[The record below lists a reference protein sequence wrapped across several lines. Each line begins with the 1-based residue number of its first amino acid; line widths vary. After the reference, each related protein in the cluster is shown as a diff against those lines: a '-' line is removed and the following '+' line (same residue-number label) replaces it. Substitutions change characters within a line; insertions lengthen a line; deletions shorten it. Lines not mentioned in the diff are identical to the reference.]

1 MPDTDPAFV
10 RDLSA
15 DKLEALVEMMYLAA
29 TSDGEFS
36 DNERREFAQSAGDLT
51 ARAVSREQLET
62 IIVKSEKAVLESGRE
77 ARLRAVKERLPDTSA
92 RKLALSLAIRMA
104 AADGVIRTSEREL
117 IMETAHALDIDGELA
132 ADMVRDLSRS

>member
-1 MPDTDPAFV
+1 MPDTDPAFL
-10 RDLSA
+10 RDLDS

-36 DNERREFAQSAGDLT
+36 ETERQEFAKSAGDLT
-51 ARAVSREQLET
+51 ARAVSSDQLET
-62 IIVKSEKAVLESGRE
+62 IIIKSEKAVLESGRE
-77 ARLRAVKERLPDTSA
+77 ARLRAVKERLPEISA

-132 ADMVRDLSRS
+132 ADMVRDMSRS

>member
-1 MPDTDPAFV
+1 MPDTDPSFL
-10 RDLSA
+10 RDLNA

-36 DNERREFAQSAGDLT
+36 EKERRVFAKSAEDLT
-51 ARAVSREQLET
+51 ARAISRDHLET

-77 ARLRAVKERLPDTSA
+77 ARLQSVKERLPDLSA
-92 RKLALSLAIRMA
+92 RKLALSLAIRMT

-132 ADMVRDLSRS
+132 ADMVRDMSRS

>member
-36 DNERREFAQSAGDLT
+36 ANERQEFAKSAEGLT
-51 ARAVSREQLET
+51 ARAVSRDQLET
-62 IIVKSEKAVLESGRE
+62 LIVKSEKAVLESGRD
-77 ARLRAVKERLPDTSA
+77 ARLRAVKERLPDMSA
-92 RKLALSLAIRMA
+92 RKLALSLAIRMT
-104 AADGVIRTSEREL
+104 AADGVIRTTEREL
-117 IMETAHALDIDGELA
+117 IMETAHALGIDVELA
-132 ADMVRDLSRS
+132 ADMVRDISRS